1 MPAMW
6 WLPVEASRGLTANIG
21 VDKRR
26 PGAAFFQT
34 ADSGWLARSF
44 GLALRAARRLLN
56 HER

>member
-1 MPAMW
+1 MW